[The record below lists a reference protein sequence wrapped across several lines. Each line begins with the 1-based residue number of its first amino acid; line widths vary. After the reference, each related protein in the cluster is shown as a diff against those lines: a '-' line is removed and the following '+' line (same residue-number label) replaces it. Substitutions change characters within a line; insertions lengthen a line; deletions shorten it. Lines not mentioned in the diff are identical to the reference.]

1 MRPAPLER
9 PETMPAAA
17 AATVPTTTSRTQTP
31 MNDPA
36 EPQPLQPNTGPLA
49 GLRIIDLTTVVMG
62 PYATQTL
69 ADLGAD
75 VIKVEPP
82 GGDNLRAVGPMRSPG
97 MGYLTLHL
105 NRNKRSIVLDLKQ
118 PAGRDALLR
127 LAADADALIYNVRP
141 QAMARLKLSYEDL
154 AAVNPKL
161 VVVGAFGYAE
171 GGPYAG
177 KPAYDD
183 LIQGAAGVAA
193 LAARQSGDVPRYAP
207 VTLADRSVGLQAAI
221 ALLAAVF
228 SARSTGRGQAVEIT
242 MFEALSQ
249 FVLGDH
255 LGGATFEPPIG
266 PTGYARLLAPHRKPY
281 ATADGYLCVLI
292 YNDKHWRSFFAAIG
306 RPELLS
312 DPRFATHSAR
322 AAHIAE
328 VYAFVADL
336 MKTGS
341 TEHWL
346 ETLNAADIPV
356 MPLHDMDSL
365 IDDPQLAAGGFFQSF
380 EHPSEG
386 RIRSMAP
393 IGRYSATPPAIH
405 RHVPH
410 AGEQGVEILREAGID
425 DETIEALIEQ
435 RVLQLPE
442 AAEAGG
448 DRGSRRDG
456 TTFLETRT
464 ND

>member
-1 MRPAPLER
+1 M
-9 PETMPAAA
+9 
-17 AATVPTTTSRTQTP
+17 TSRTEAFSNSDADAAGPFT
-31 MNDPA
+31 A
-36 EPQPLQPNTGPLA
+36 QPLRPNTGPLA
-49 GLRIIDLTTVVMG
+49 GLRIVDLTTVVMG

-82 GGDNLRAVGPMRSPG
+82 GGDNLRAIGPMRSAG
-97 MGYLTLHL
+97 MGHLALHL

-127 LAADADALIYNVRP
+127 IAAAADALIYNVRP
-141 QAMARLKLSYEDL
+141 QAMARLKLSYDDL

-161 VVVGAFGYAE
+161 VVVGAFGYAQ

-193 LAARQSGDVPRYAP
+193 LAAQQSGDVPRYAP

-221 ALLAAVF
+221 ALLAAVLH
-228 SARSTGRGQAVEIT
+228 ARSTGRGQAVEVT
-242 MFEALSQ
+242 MFESVSQ

-255 LGGATFEPPIG
+255 LGGATFHPPIG

-281 ATADGYLCVLI
+281 ATSDGYLCVLI
-292 YNDKHWRSFFAAIG
+292 YNDRHWRSFFQAIG
-306 RPELLS
+306 RLDLLE
-312 DPRFATHSAR
+312 DPRFCNHSAR

-328 VYAFVADL
+328 VYAFVADT
-336 MKTGS
+336 MKAES
-341 TEHWL
+341 TAHWL
-346 ETLNAADIPV
+346 QALNAGDIPV

-365 IDDPQLAAGGFFQSF
+365 IEDPQLASGGFFQTV
-380 EHPSEG
+380 EHPTEG
-386 RIRSMAP
+386 RIVAMAP
-393 IGRYSATPPAIH
+393 IGRYSATPPVIH

-410 AGEQGVEILREAGID
+410 AGEQGVEILREAGVD

-435 RVLQLPE
+435 RVLQLPD
-442 AAEAGG
+442 ADG
-448 DRGSRRDG
+448 DGDG
-456 TTFLETRT
+456 ANGLVGALHEPPIES
-464 ND
+464 